1 MLPLVEKLFTNYI
14 SARKT
19 FLEQITESDS
29 RNFDLDIGDF
39 PMPVSRP
46 RARFDG
52 RSSISEDFTRI
63 LATSDGRISAA
74 TCRFAKLLVPTV
86 GRSF

>member
-39 PMPVSRP
+39 PMIRP
-46 RARFDG
+46 KAMRSMDG
-52 RSSISEDFTRI
+52 RWSISEDFTRI